1 MVKMDTPEL
10 RKATQI
16 TKNYS
21 NAFLNTLI
29 HSYFLKDA
37 TVLMGQ
43 RQRGKLF
50 CSFSF
55 KRFRSLDHLLKNR
68 CRVDRRHISGILSS
82 EGHKRKNED
91 FELICKSN
99 SKASADT
106 LIMEWYER
114 IYEWDKSL
122 TAAFLADWRWLID
135 DLDRQYHR
143 AL

>member
-50 CSFSF
+50 CSFKGFNLWTSGF
-55 KRFRSLDHLLKNR
+55 GLKNR

-106 LIMEWYER
+106 LIME
-114 IYEWDKSL
+114 
-122 TAAFLADWRWLID
+122 
-135 DLDRQYHR
+135 
-143 AL
+143 